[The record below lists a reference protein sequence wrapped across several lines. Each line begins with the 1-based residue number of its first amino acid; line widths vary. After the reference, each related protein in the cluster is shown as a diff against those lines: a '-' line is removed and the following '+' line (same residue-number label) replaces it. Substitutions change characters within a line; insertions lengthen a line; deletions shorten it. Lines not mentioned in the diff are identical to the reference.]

1 MTPSAAPA
9 PAVDI
14 AHLSFSYADGT
25 PALRDICLT
34 IQPGESVALLGPNGA
49 GKTTLALHLNG
60 LLRGEG
66 RVTVLGMET
75 VPANLGALR
84 RRVGLLFQDPDDQLF
99 MNTLGEDVA
108 FGPRNMGLEPEEVER
123 RVTEALRLVG
133 LGELRHRPPH
143 RLSYGQK
150 RRATLAGVLAMRPDL
165 LVLDEPSG
173 NLDPVARRRLAEL
186 LARLDCTRVVVTH
199 DLPYALQTCRRA
211 VILNGGRAVAD
222 GPAACILAD
231 RPLLEANGLEWPFGF
246 TPPAP
251 PG

>member
-1 MTPSAAPA
+1 MTRAPA
-9 PAVDI
+9 VPAVDI
-14 AHLSFSYADGT
+14 YHLSFRYPDGT
-25 PALRDICLT
+25 PALDDICLT

-60 LLRGEG
+60 LLRGQG
-66 RVTVLGMET
+66 RVAVLGLQT

-84 RRVGLLFQDPDDQLF
+84 QRVGLVFQDPDDQLF
-99 MNTLGEDVA
+99 MNTLGDDVA

-123 RVTEALRLVG
+123 RVAESLELLGLDRLRN
-133 LGELRHRPPH
+133 RPPH

-150 RRATLAGVLAMRPDL
+150 RRATLAGVLAMKPDL

-173 NLDPVARRRLAEL
+173 NLDPVGRRRLAEL
-186 LARLDCTRVVVTH
+186 LAQLDCTLLVVTH

-222 GPAACILAD
+222 GPTTRILAD
-231 RPLLEANGLEWPFGF
+231 RHLLEANGLEWPFGF